1 MKTSSPFRS
10 SLFALAARNLLVVGL
25 LCFVGATARAGV
37 TLEVRAYRYNESGYI
52 FYTPLSTNATAP
64 AAELG
69 HYLIRSPQ
77 QPASGSWRLLEL
89 TATGFET
96 ISGSEN
102 PSPSFNAMLDQI
114 TNGVW
119 TITVTNATSTN
130 EYQFQ
135 VNAGTV
141 NSNLMPLV
149 QITAPANNA
158 TQVTNQPLFTW
169 SGPATWNG
177 TIDVFDL
184 WTPDNGNNYE
194 YQTGAGLSGNPT
206 SWPCPIP
213 LPDGQNY
220 FNVTY
225 RTNSTSFFTATT
237 PTNLTAQTIPG
248 WITTSYLESFHS
260 VDFNV
265 GQPANPFDASL
276 VARFTFD
283 NPSSPGNDSSG
294 NGNDSNCLGSIGP
307 NSVPD
312 VASPDAAVGSF
323 AREFFGDTTIC
334 FTFTSSAFPNLSNAI
349 SGSFT
354 VSAWV
359 KTTSSVGQDGDDAF
373 WGMPIWYADNTGADY
388 TYPLSITGSK
398 AAFSVHDENGAPT
411 TIHSTTSVNDG
422 SYHFLAV
429 TRDQN
434 TGLMSLYV
442 DGVLEATAT
451 ATTAA
456 LVPATSFDIAG
467 GNDHFTGL
475 LDDLRIYAT
484 NLTAGNIA
492 TLFGTPVTSPLA
504 DALDGSGF
512 IWSTGGD
519 ANWFSQ
525 TSVTHDTVDAA
536 QSGAI
541 GDDQSTW
548 IETTVTGP
556 GILSFWW
563 RVDSDDQFNY
573 DYLEF
578 SIQGNNW
585 SQISGDY
592 GWEYYEVHLESGPQ
606 TVRWTYWKD
615 SFDSAGADAAW
626 LDEVNFSPDF
636 APIITFQP
644 IDQANYSGYP
654 ATLVAEAIAQP
665 DANWQ
670 WYKVGSGAI
679 AGANN
684 KFYAITNSGTASV
697 AGSYYALAYND
708 IGGVF
713 TRTAVVTY
721 VSAPLPPDWSKA
733 FQNQLTGD
741 FDEPRTNYGIA
752 TLVDASGNIYSA
764 SSFSGANTFNST
776 NTFTAGPGRF
786 GSGLFKYTPNGE
798 GIWGRGITNNGNG
811 NSYPQCVARAPG
823 DGVYM
828 SGVFLGTNQIATNIL
843 QSAMNAS
850 GIYLARFDSGGNVL
864 WMKTITGTNS
874 QSHQYHQL
882 VADPDGN
889 VTLSI
894 LGNDFVNFGTTN
906 LLLNDRRGVL
916 VQYDSSG
923 NIRWIEQPS
932 GWIQYMT
939 YQAGRIYGVFGGN
952 ETNYIGGLTNV
963 SDRKYVLATLTATN
977 GQALWLHGF
986 GSSSTNDNP
995 GNAPND
1001 IPAVSVAGADV
1012 FVTGTSWG
1020 SNAAFGPY
1028 TVSWAAPNGQY
1039 FARFNTNGT
1048 PELATSFGGTTT
1060 WPWAA
1065 AADTAGNVY
1074 ITGDFDGYAT
1084 FGDKVISGPRL
1095 GGIGD
1100 PFRGQM
1106 FLAKF
1111 DRNGNSLWVKQAQS
1125 ETSTSFVNVR
1135 DLAVAADGVWAC
1147 GFVNYYA
1154 NFGTNIANRVYGP
1167 VTIIGS
1173 PFGFIHYWVGGYLA
1187 KVSEAGVVTPPLA
1200 VTLANPQ
1207 TSPTHLQFQ
1216 FQSQSGYTHAVQ
1228 YRTNLVTGQTWQT
1241 YSNVTGDGGVKI
1253 IGVPQSLFSPA
1264 QQGFIRI
1271 STQ

>member
-1 MKTSSPFRS
+1 MIRTSPCRHSRLPFAIKP
-10 SLFALAARNLLVVGL
+10 LLAVALLWVAGTVAQ
-25 LCFVGATARAGV
+25 AGV

-52 FYTPLSTNATAP
+52 FYTPLSTNATPP
-64 AAELG
+64 AAPLG

-119 TITVTNATSTN
+119 TITVTNTTSTN

-135 VNAGTV
+135 VNAGTI
-141 NSNLMPLV
+141 NSNLMPLI

-158 TQVTNQPLFTW
+158 TLVTNQPLFTW

-184 WTPDNGNNYE
+184 WTPDNGNNYQ

-213 LPDGQNY
+213 LPDGLNY

-225 RTNSTSFFTATT
+225 RSNSASFFTSTT
-237 PTNLTAQTIPG
+237 PTNLAAQSIPG
-248 WITTSYLESFHS
+248 WTTTSYLESFHS

-265 GQPANPFDASL
+265 GQPANPFDVNL

-294 NGNDSNCLGSIGP
+294 NDNDSNCLGSSGP

-312 VASPDAAVGSF
+312 VANPDAAVGSF

-334 FTFTSSAFPNLSNAI
+334 FTYTSSAFPNLSNAI

-398 AAFSVHDENGAPT
+398 AAFSVYDENGDPT
-411 TIHSTTSVNDG
+411 TIHSTTSVNNG

-429 TRDQN
+429 TRDQT

-456 LVPATSFDIAG
+456 LVPATYFDIAG
-467 GNDHFTGL
+467 GNAHYTGL

-504 DALDGSGF
+504 DALDGAGLT
-512 IWSTGGD
+512 WSTGGD

-541 GDDQSTW
+541 GDDESSW

-556 GILSFWW
+556 GNLSFWW
-563 RVDSDDQFNY
+563 RVDSDDQNGH
-573 DYLEF
+573 DYLEL
-578 SIQGNNW
+578 SIAGNNW
-585 SQISGDY
+585 DEISGDS
-592 GWEYYEVHLESGPQ
+592 GWNYYEVHLDSGPQ

-615 SFDSAGADAAW
+615 SSDSAGADAGY
-626 LDEVNFSPDF
+626 LDEVNFTPDSP
-636 APIITFQP
+636 PIITFQP
-644 IDQANYSGYP
+644 IDQANYAGYT
-654 ATLVAEAIAQP
+654 ATLVADATSTPEAT
-665 DANWQ
+665 WQ
-670 WYKVGSGAI
+670 WYKIGSGAI
-679 AGANN
+679 AGATSRY
-684 KFYAITNSGTASV
+684 YAITNSGTVAV
-697 AGSYYALAYND
+697 AGSYFATASNP
-708 IGGVF
+708 GGSAN
-713 TRTAVVTY
+713 TRTAIVTF
-721 VSAPLPPDWSKA
+721 VSAPLPPDWSNA
-733 FQNQLTGD
+733 FKTQLGGN
-741 FDEPRTNYGIA
+741 FEEPRTNYGIA
-752 TLVDASGNIYSA
+752 MLVDNSGNAYSA
-764 SSFSGANTFNST
+764 NSFTGTNYFTT
-776 NTFTAGPGRF
+776 NTFVSGPTRF
-786 GSGLFKYTPNGE
+786 ASGLFKHTATGSPL
-798 GIWGRGITNNGNG
+798 WGQAITNNGNG
-811 NSYPQCVARAPG
+811 NSYPQCLAKAPG

-828 SGVFLGTNQIATNIL
+828 SGVFHGTNQIGTNVL
-843 QSAMNAS
+843 QSPLNTS
-850 GIYLARFDSGGNVL
+850 WLYLARFDSAGNVL
-864 WMKTITGTNS
+864 WIRTFGGTNS
-874 QSHQYHQL
+874 QFQSYHQL
-882 VADPDGN
+882 VADPAGN
-889 VTLSI
+889 VTISAI
-894 LGNDFVNFGTTN
+894 GNNLVDFSATN
-906 LLLNDRRGVL
+906 LFVTGQNGVL
-916 VQYDSSG
+916 AQYDMNG
-923 NIRWIEQPS
+923 TLRWVSQPS
-932 GWIQYMT
+932 GWVNYMT
-939 YQAGRIYGVFGGN
+939 YKNGRIYAVMDGN
-952 ETNYIGGLTNV
+952 ETNYIGGITNL
-963 SDRKYVLATLTATN
+963 SDRKFALSALNATN
-977 GQALWLHGF
+977 GQAIWVRGV
-986 GSSSTNDNP
+986 GSAEGAGNP
-995 GNAPND
+995 LGVTDD
-1001 IPAVSVAGADV
+1001 IPAVSVSDTEV
-1012 FVTGTSWG
+1012 FLTGIAWG
-1020 SNAAFGPY
+1020 SNASFGVY
-1028 TVSWAAPNGQY
+1028 SVNWTSPNGQY
-1039 FARFNTNGT
+1039 LARYDTNGT
-1048 PELATSFGGTTT
+1048 AQLAVSFGGTNV

-1065 AADTAGNVY
+1065 VADAAGNVY
-1074 ITGDFDGYAT
+1074 VTGDFDGYAT
-1084 FGDKVISGPRL
+1084 FGNKVIGGPRL

-1125 ETSTSFVNVR
+1125 ETPTSFVNVR
-1135 DLAVAADGVWAC
+1135 DLALASDGVWAC

-1167 VTIIGS
+1167 LTVIGS

-1200 VTLANPQ
+1200 VTLTNPQ
-1207 TSPTHLQFQ
+1207 SSPTHLQFQ